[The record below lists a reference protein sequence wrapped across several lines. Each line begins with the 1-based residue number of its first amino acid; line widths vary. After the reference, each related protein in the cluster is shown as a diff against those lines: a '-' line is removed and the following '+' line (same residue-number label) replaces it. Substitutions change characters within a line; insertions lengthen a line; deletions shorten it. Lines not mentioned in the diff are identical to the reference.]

1 MPCHASK
8 LQDDQV
14 RVLRDERVQAIEQ
27 HIRGRCIGSG
37 ILQNVAGVWPRAVH
51 ILKEGDQRSF
61 VLATAIQCRNVAGAK
76 KLLAAGAN
84 PNLATGS
91 PKILPLHFAVQTGQ
105 LSVVR
110 KLIQTGADIDAP
122 SVDMKMTALH
132 YACLQDRWDIN

>member
-1 MPCHASK
+1 MSRTTSEFAAFDPMFGNTLLDWAALNPK
-8 LQDDQV
+8 DQA
-14 RVLRDERVQAIEQ
+14 VLDE
-27 HIRGRCIGSG
+27 
-37 ILQNVAGVWPRAVH
+37 
-51 ILKEGDQRSF
+51 ILKRKLGVDTLIKAARSP
-61 VLATAIQCRNVAGAK
+61 LATAIQCRNVAGAK

-132 YACLQDRWDIN
+132 YACLQDRWDIS